1 MPIEHHLQNRDIDPA
16 LVVADHHVPAIGLKV
31 GRAVDLEL
39 RGCSVSHQ
47 PGIDRDPAFRQTHQD
62 AGQAALHRLAGQD
75 QLEASEEEQRRNVNQ
90 RADEYHD
97 TVAGSAEQRLRR
109 HVDHFLA

>member
-1 MPIEHHLQNRDIDPA
+1 
-16 LVVADHHVPAIGLKV
+16 
-31 GRAVDLEL
+31 
-39 RGCSVSHQ
+39 
-47 PGIDRDPAFRQTHQD
+47 
-62 AGQAALHRLAGQD
+62 
-75 QLEASEEEQRRNVNQ
+75 VNQ